1 MKCRLLSFPIASYTI
16 MVGQRGKMQYQSHN
30 ALLRVKALADQLE
43 HSLLLKHQHYQL
55 IIFVAALAASDQHC
69 LSRGGKDLRLAKLV
83 LHCFQKFA
91 TIAKGFSTTTSVIA
105 QD

>member
-1 MKCRLLSFPIASYTI
+1 MKCRSLSFPIASYTI

-43 HSLLLKHQHYQL
+43 HSLFIEASTLPANY
-55 IIFVAALAASDQHC
+55 FVAALAASDQHC

-83 LHCFQKFA
+83 LHCFQKLA